1 MINSKNKILYFLLIL
16 ISNTMYSQESWSLD
30 DCVAYAVGHNL
41 QLKDFKY
48 NQDANKETY
57 RQSVRNL
64 LPNINAFSD
73 YNIRYGRSVDPNNNN
88 IVNTDFFSNN
98 YRLNAEI
105 DLFRGFQK
113 LNTIKASKFLHKA
126 ANEEVLHQ
134 KYLLAFR
141 VMSAFYDIQ
150 FMEGL
155 LTISKEQEEVSDT
168 NYKLVKRQVELG
180 QKAKADLYEAESALL
195 ADQLLVTQN
204 ENNVAAAKLK
214 LIQEMNLEDVTTIS
228 IQSSLIEADENVD
241 ILRANKDSI
250 YSNATTFV
258 PIIKAQEL
266 KAKAAKKRLAI
277 ARGGLYPSL
286 SFFAGYQTGYY
297 ETNVNDTTGEVISF
311 KNQIKDNVSKYVG
324 VSLSIPISN
333 GWSNRSRVKQQK
345 VEMMRADNNFDIQ
358 KQEMFKLI
366 QQLVQEGDALRTEY
380 RQSSQK
386 MKAQILTF
394 EIAQKKYEKGL
405 ISAIELNQSKNL
417 LANSQ
422 NENLQVQLRLKV
434 NESTLDFYNGLPVFN
449 INRAQ

>member
-1 MINSKNKILYFLLIL
+1 
-16 ISNTMYSQESWSLD
+16 MYSQESWSLD
-30 DCVAYAVGHNL
+30 DCVTYAVDHNL

-113 LNTIKASKFLHKA
+113 INTIKASNFLHKA
-126 ANEEVLHQ
+126 ANEEALHQ

-141 VMSAFYDIQ
+141 VLSAFYDIQ

-168 NYKLVKRQVELG
+168 NYTLVKRQVELG
-180 QKAKADLYEAESALL
+180 QKAKADLYEAESTLL
-195 ADQLLVTQN
+195 ADQLLITQN

-214 LIQEMNLEDVTTIS
+214 LIQEMNLEGVTTIS
-228 IQSSLIEADENVD
+228 IQSSPIEADENVD
-241 ILRANKDSI
+241 IFQANKDSI
-250 YSNATTFV
+250 YSKATIFV

-266 KAKAAKKRLAI
+266 KAKAAKKQLAI

-297 ETNVNDTTGEVISF
+297 ETNVNENTGKVISF
-311 KNQIKDNVSKYVG
+311 RNQIKDNVSKYVG
-324 VSLSIPISN
+324 VSLNIPISN

-386 MKAQILTF
+386 RKAQVLTF

-405 ISAIELNQSKNL
+405 ISTIELNQSKNL

-434 NESTLDFYNGLPVFN
+434 NERTLDFYNGLPVFN

>member
-1 MINSKNKILYFLLIL
+1 
-16 ISNTMYSQESWSLD
+16 MYSQDSWSLD
-30 DCVAYAVGHNL
+30 DCVAYAVGNNL

-113 LNTIKASKFLHKA
+113 INTIKASKFLHKA
-126 ANEEVLHQ
+126 SNEEVLHQ

-214 LIQEMNLEDVTTIS
+214 LIQEMNLEGVTTIS
-228 IQSSLIEADENVD
+228 IQSSLIEDDENVAT
-241 ILRANKDSI
+241 LRTNKDSI

-297 ETNVNDTTGEVISF
+297 ETNVNDNTGEVISF

-386 MKAQILTF
+386 MKAQVLTF

-405 ISAIELNQSKNL
+405 ISAIELNQSKNV